1 MLNAGSLISSDWHS
15 TAEGRDMLSCLFT
28 RNKQRLRT
36 FGLLERPPL
45 SAHIEEVRYKI
56 LLSGKTGVGKTC
68 TVAKLTGHD
77 IPKTHTETAGI
88 QTSTCYWPVKVSDLN
103 KVMLFRLQLWDTGDG
118 ACKKF
123 DHILPACTDKVDAVL
138 FLFSIIDKSSFDEL
152 HQQISRLT
160 TPNDNIA
167 RIVIAT
173 KCDQHA
179 HAEVTQRDIRD
190 FEKTWNIP
198 VLRMKNTVDSS
209 QSDTS
214 DIVHAMNTICEH
226 LWQRDLILAG
236 KISKP
241 VQVQET
247 DTVKKTFT
255 SDEYV

>member
-1 MLNAGSLISSDWHS
+1 M
-15 TAEGRDMLSCLFT
+15 
-28 RNKQRLRT
+28 
-36 FGLLERPPL
+36 
-45 SAHIEEVRYKI
+45 SAHIEEARYKI

-88 QTSTCYWPVKVSDLN
+88 QTSTCYWPVKVIDLN
-103 KVMLFRLQLWDTGDG
+103 KVMLFQLQFWDTGEG
-118 ACKKF
+118 ACKKY
-123 DHILPACTDKVDAVL
+123 DHILPACTDKVDGIL

-167 RIVIAT
+167 KVVMAT

-179 HAEVTQRDIRD
+179 HAEVTQRDIRE

-198 VLRMKNTVDSS
+198 VLKIKNTVDSS
-209 QSDTS
+209 QTDNN
-214 DIVHAMNTICEH
+214 DIVHTMNTICEH

-236 KISKP
+236 KLTQSVP
-241 VQVQET
+241 VQQT
-247 DTVKKTFT
+247 GSTTKTFS
-255 SDEYV
+255 SDEYI